1 VTAAP
6 PLQTARLRLRPNR
19 PQDFEAYAA
28 FYASDRSRLRGFGP
42 KSRQEA
48 WIQFAAE
55 IGHWALRGYGFWAV
69 EEKATG
75 AYCGQ
80 VGLWNPEGWPAPEV
94 GWMVWA
100 EHEGKGYAYEAACR
114 ARQYAFDTLAWTDV
128 ASCISDGNTRSIR
141 LAERMG
147 ARLDRR
153 VPRPGR
159 PDALVYLHPKPVGAS
174 A

>member
-1 VTAAP
+1 MIEIPTI
-6 PLQTARLRLRPNR
+6 QTERLILRPNR
-19 PQDFEAYAA
+19 PEDFEAYAA
-28 FYASDRSRLRGFGP
+28 FYATDRALLRGGR
-42 KSRQEA
+42 KTRYEA
-48 WIQFAAE
+48 WVQFACE
-55 IGHWALRGYGFWAV
+55 IGHWDLRGYGFWAV

-94 GWMVWA
+94 GWLVWA
-100 EHEGKGYAYEAACR
+100 EHEGKGIAREAAER
-114 ARQYAFDTLAWTDV
+114 ARAYAWDTLGWPEV
-128 ASCISDGNTRSIR
+128 ASCISDGNTRSVA
-141 LAERMG
+141 LAERLG

-159 PDALVYLHPKPVGAS
+159 PDALVYIHPKPTGVA